1 MELRHLRYFVAV
13 AEELNFSHAAQRL
26 HVSQPPLSR
35 QIKDLEAELG
45 ISLFERANNKVRL
58 TEVGQF
64 LYGKAKRLLE
74 DSEQLV
80 KQARELSQSLKQEL
94 HIGYIANVHG
104 ALVIES
110 ATRFRQA
117 HPGVTVKVFD
127 STTADQVAALVA
139 GTIDLGFVGFQEAPL
154 QEHLRIERIGT
165 TYAIMALARQ
175 HRLARRRRQ
184 PLAAFKD
191 EPFVT
196 ISERAFPGARQYVL
210 SFCRAAG
217 FQPRIIHEA
226 LQPIDILNLVAIG
239 EGVALVP
246 ERMRQAPHPG
256 VVFCDLC
263 EPVPRVDSFV
273 AWRAGN
279 TSELLLDFVRISKT
293 AYASLLRELGAG
305 RS

>member
-1 MELRHLRYFVAV
+1 MD
-13 AEELNFSHAAQRL
+13 
-26 HVSQPPLSR
+26 
-35 QIKDLEAELG
+35 K
-45 ISLFERANNKVRL
+45 FERANNKVRL

-64 LYGKAKRLLE
+64 LYGKAKRVLE
-74 DSEQLV
+74 ESEQLV
-80 KQARELSQSLKQEL
+80 KQARELSQSLKKEL

-110 ATRFRQA
+110 ATPFRQA

-165 TYAIMALARQ
+165 AYAIMALARQ
-175 HRLARRRRQ
+175 HRLAGRRRQ
-184 PLAAFKD
+184 PLAVFKD

-196 ISERAFPGARQYVL
+196 ISDRAFPGARQYVL
-210 SFCRAAG
+210 SFCREAG

-273 AWRAGN
+273 AWRTGN
-279 TSELLLDFVRISKT
+279 TSELLLDFVRIAKT
-293 AYASLLRELGAG
+293 AYSSLLRDFDSG